1 MLFPA
6 YMLYLAISIAIT
18 VWVGRTLHKNGRL
31 FLVEN
36 FKGNEPLA
44 DSVNHLLLVGFY
56 LINLGF
62 ISLTLK
68 ATGIAPASLEAV
80 TEFLSQK
87 IGFIIIVLGVMH
99 FFNMYVLLRFRNLDI
114 FQPHSQNKTGLN
126 TNTSSAVK
134 A

>member
-1 MLFPA
+1 MLFST
-6 YMLYLAISIAIT
+6 YMIYLTISILIT

-36 FKGNEPLA
+36 FKGNESLA

-56 LINLGF
+56 LINMGF

-68 ATGIAPASLEAV
+68 ATGAAPITLEGA

-87 IGFIIIVLGVMH
+87 VGAVIIVLGVMH
-99 FFNMYVLLRFRNLDI
+99 FFNMYVLIKFREFPI
-114 FQPHSQNKTGLN
+114 FLSDSKTKPGP
-126 TNTSSAVK
+126 V
-134 A
+134 